1 MFKYLDA
8 ITNYLFNSL
17 KRHAFYLLV
26 VLFIILVTNTI
37 VNNFVPAAGE
47 EHKWMVMYAVNSLF
61 KVMLEM
67 MLIFISIIIV
77 TYTGLKL
84 YKKIKKK
91 DDEDINKTPSSSQ
104 Y

>member
-1 MFKYLDA
+1 MFKYIDA
-8 ITNYLFNSL
+8 LSDYLFNSL

-26 VLFIILVTNTI
+26 VLFIILVTNSI
-37 VNNFVPAAGE
+37 VNNFVPVSGE
-47 EHKWMVMYAVNSLF
+47 EHKWMVLYAVNSFF

-67 MLIFISIIIV
+67 MLIFISIVII
-77 TYTGLKL
+77 TFTGLKL

-104 Y
+104 D